1 MSPSV
6 HVHVHV
12 HVHVIFLF
20 ALVSTVSPLAYCLV
34 LLLQCVK
41 LEKREK
47 SNGGNRGKGR
57 IKVRKG
63 CDKGAIVSRPP

>member
-6 HVHVHV
+6 HVHVHE

-41 LEKREK
+41 LEK
-47 SNGGNRGKGR
+47 KGEE
-57 IKVRKG
+57 
-63 CDKGAIVSRPP
+63 